1 MDTQLNIATAGA
13 HYPPFTPG
21 YAIDDKTAD
30 DMMYHSLE
38 YNFAWL
44 AIDFLSL
51 QKVHDSRN
59 SFIITSMC
67 F

>member
-13 HYPPFTPG
+13 HYPPFTAG

-38 YNFAWL
+38 YKFAWL